1 MDNIDGFL
9 DTLEKDESM
18 LLFGNL
24 KRIARDV
31 NEARIL
37 LKSQHTEIIRLKL
50 QIKDQ
55 QAEIERLKSK
65 DQVIQ
70 FGDNPTV

>member
-1 MDNIDGFL
+1 MNDTNKTIDGFAYWTENEENGVCYVPL
-9 DTLEKDESM
+9 
-18 LLFGNL
+18 NL
-24 KRIARDV
+24 CKRV
-31 NEARIL
+31 LKL
-37 LKSQHTEIIRLKL
+37 LKS
-50 QIKDQ
+50 Q